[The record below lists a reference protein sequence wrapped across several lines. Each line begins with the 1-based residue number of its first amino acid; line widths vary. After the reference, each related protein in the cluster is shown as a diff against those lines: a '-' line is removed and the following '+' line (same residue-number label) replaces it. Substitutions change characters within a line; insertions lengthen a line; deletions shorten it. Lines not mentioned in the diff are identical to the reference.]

1 MLWTRGVD
9 LDIFHPMDSKVLNT
23 ARPIFLYVG
32 RVAVEK
38 NVEAFLKLDLPGSKW
53 VAGEGPALAELKSRY
68 PQANY
73 LGVLTQAELAKVYA
87 AADVFVFPS
96 RTDTFG
102 LVLLEALAC
111 GTPVAAY
118 PVTGPIDVL
127 GDGGAGAMHEDL
139 REACL
144 EALEDR
150 SQPCARVGRTL
161 LVGGGLRA
169 VRRASEAAAAR
180 VVSRG
185 KRRRVTRRAEPSM
198 RTRPSTVARARRT
211 ARCAPS
217 MPTTTHAEHRTVR
230 RRERARR
237 AESCGSR
244 AWFERHERRERRER
258 HATNGTQHDTQH
270 EPLSPDD
277 PLAPLPFN
285 PYKGNR
291 GLTRAWHAMKN
302 SLAGFRV
309 AIREESAFRQ
319 ELTLAAILIPCGV
332 LVPVEPVSRVL
343 LLGSV
348 LLVLIVEL
356 LNSSVEAAIDRISL
370 ERHELSRRA
379 KDLGS
384 AAVMVALGM
393 CLMTWVL
400 IVGPLVVHWVKAWL

>member
-1 MLWTRGVD
+1 
-9 LDIFHPMDSKVLNT
+9 
-23 ARPIFLYVG
+23 
-32 RVAVEK
+32 
-38 NVEAFLKLDLPGSKW
+38 
-53 VAGEGPALAELKSRY
+53 
-68 PQANY
+68 
-73 LGVLTQAELAKVYA
+73 
-87 AADVFVFPS
+87 
-96 RTDTFG
+96 
-102 LVLLEALAC
+102 
-111 GTPVAAY
+111 
-118 PVTGPIDVL
+118 
-127 GDGGAGAMHEDL
+127 
-139 REACL
+139 
-144 EALEDR
+144 
-150 SQPCARVGRTL
+150 
-161 LVGGGLRA
+161 
-169 VRRASEAAAAR
+169 
-180 VVSRG
+180 
-185 KRRRVTRRAEPSM
+185 M
-198 RTRPSTVARARRT
+198 RTRPSTVGRAPNGALRAVDAENDNDNDNDNASIEPFDDVSEPGT
-211 ARCAPS
+211 PN
-217 MPTTTHAEHRTVR
+217 HAD
-230 RRERARR
+230 
-237 AESCGSR
+237 
-244 AWFERHERRERRER
+244 
-258 HATNGTQHDTQH
+258 HAHGLNGMNGASAANGTRQNGTQSDTQN

-393 CLMTWVL
+393 CLMTWLL